1 MLVRVKLFA
10 CWVELGH
17 AVLGK
22 CLEEFLLGHFN
33 AVEERDEVF
42 VFLRNGLVDVF
53 ERCGEDV
60 DGGEEVGCKALDG
73 KVLGG
78 CLFLFCPALEV
89 DKVGFAV
96 CELALRQK
104 WRLVMVAEKSRRR
117 AHLELLDLAFKLLN
131 LLHNVLGSVLDLVHG
146 LLDLFR
152 LVGVP
157 SGSTDRWRG
166 AGWAESDAW
175 DE

>member
-10 CWVELGH
+10 CRVKLGH
-17 AVLGK
+17 AVLGEG
-22 CLEEFLLGHFN
+22 LEEFLLGHFN
-33 AVEERDEVF
+33 AAEERDEVF
-42 VFLRNGLVDVF
+42 VFLRDGLVDVF

-60 DGGEEVGCKALDG
+60 NGGEEIGCKALDG

-78 CLFLFCPALEV
+78 CLFLFRPALEV

-96 CELALRQK
+96 CELALRQR
-104 WRLVMVAEKSRRR
+104 WRLVRVQEENGRR
-117 AHLELLDLAFKLLN
+117 AHLELLDLVFQLLH
-131 LLHNVLGSVLDLVHG
+131 LLHNILCGVLDLVHG
-146 LLDLFR
+146 LLELFR

-157 SGSTDRWRG
+157 SGSTNGRRG
-166 AGWAESDAW
+166 DGWTEGDAW